1 MSWKKEVVKMSKIQ
15 IKVTLKTAEDESVE
29 NYSAIKSENKIIYQE
44 KEYKVTLT
52 TSDIL
57 KLKRENDEYLFDM
70 EFEANKQT
78 KGTCLLKKENS
89 KIELDILTDYVI
101 IEDNCFIIKYKVL
114 TTNQE
119 VLYKLEV

>member
-1 MSWKKEVVKMSKIQ
+1 MSWKKEVIKMSKIQ
-15 IKVTLKTAEDESVE
+15 IKVTLKTNEEESVE
-29 NYSAIKSENKIIYQE
+29 TYSAIKSENKIIYQE
-44 KEYKVTLT
+44 KEYKVTLNFK
-52 TSDIL
+52 DYL

-78 KGTCLLKKENS
+78 KGICLLKKENS

-101 IEDNCFIIKYKVL
+101 IEDNYFIIKYKVL

-119 VLYKLEV
+119 VLYKLEG